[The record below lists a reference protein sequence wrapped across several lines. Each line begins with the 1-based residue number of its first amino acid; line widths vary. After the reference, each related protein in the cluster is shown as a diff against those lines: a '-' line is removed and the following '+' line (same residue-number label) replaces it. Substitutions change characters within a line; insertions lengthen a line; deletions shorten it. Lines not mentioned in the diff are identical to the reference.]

1 MGIPGATLG
10 AYLTELVNVHVLLA
24 VTAVL
29 IALSAVRVIGS
40 SEPHDARGAE
50 DAAPW
55 KLGLV
60 GGTAGVLSGL
70 LGIGGGIIMVPAF
83 TAWIRMPVRQALG
96 TSLLVIPALAIPGT
110 IVHGLLGN
118 VDWAIFL
125 VLTVGVIPGAR
136 IAPGSRSAFANG
148 GCASPSA
155 CSCSVAVAYGIA
167 ELTALAGTVGRMAR
181 PIMRR
186 LSPLVLVL
194 VCLLA
199 LPAPATSAQEL
210 PSVRLIARRRP
221 GAAPP
226 RPSPPRLS
234 PPSPSRAPVGPSSSC
249 GSAPRTSGPSARR
262 PRDRRRSTRGS

>member
-1 MGIPGATLG
+1 LPVIVPSALVASYTYAKAGEVDFAAARWAAIVGIPGATLG

-40 SEPHDARGAE
+40 SEPHDAGGAE

-83 TAWIRMPVRQALG
+83 TAWIRMPVRRALG

-125 VLTVGVIPGAR
+125 VLTLGVVPGAR
-136 IAPGSRSAFANG
+136 IGARIALGVRERRLRVAVGLFLLA
-148 GCASPSA
+148 
-155 CSCSVAVAYGIA
+155 VAVAYGVA
-167 ELTALAGTVGRMAR
+167 ELTALAGHG
-181 PIMRR
+181 
-186 LSPLVLVL
+186 
-194 VCLLA
+194 
-199 LPAPATSAQEL
+199 
-210 PSVRLIARRRP
+210 
-221 GAAPP
+221 G
-226 RPSPPRLS
+226 
-234 PPSPSRAPVGPSSSC
+234 
-249 GSAPRTSGPSARR
+249 
-262 PRDRRRSTRGS
+262 